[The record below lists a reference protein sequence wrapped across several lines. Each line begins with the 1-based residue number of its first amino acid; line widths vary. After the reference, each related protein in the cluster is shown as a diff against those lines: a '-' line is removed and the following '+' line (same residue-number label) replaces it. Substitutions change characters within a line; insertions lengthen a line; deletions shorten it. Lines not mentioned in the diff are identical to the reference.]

1 MSINSI
7 SNFTPV
13 NFQQSAPP
21 AVSNPVTAP
30 SISTDKVKK
39 DDTSKLLLSL
49 TAIGTAALAGVYI
62 YKNKNLNSL
71 LKNKTE
77 ALNNAESKIKELET
91 KLSEAENKI
100 NGLKNTK
107 NTRSASSSHSSEVS
121 SNTRSNSG
129 SSSASKGHRR
139 HSSSGSRTETQTS
152 PATPPV
158 KSETPEGIQSV
169 KPPVK
174 PETPDVVSPVK
185 PLKNES
191 EVVNN
196 VETAN
201 LKANERKLAGQTV
214 DDTPTPAD
222 ITRFQ
227 EEVAYV
233 KPANEEQVIIDRI
246 NTEANQAAREARRI
260 ENNLD
265 EESLSALVRFKSS
278 LENPEAVP
286 IKNINP
292 KAKAV
297 PKKPQKPAETVV
309 EKPVEK
315 PIEKPSEPI
324 AEKPVE
330 KPVEKPLEKPAEKP
344 LEKPTGETVDTPNP
358 ALQRNKMSES
368 EIEAAEVRVNS
379 ALSNYQPNELVEKL
393 VRENRSK
400 DEAAEIM
407 YNDFLERIVSQ
418 LDNTPFEQAFKYS
431 LSYKKGMSEKE
442 VIEALRKFNLLD
454 DMQRVNET
462 VNVNG
467 ENLRLIFKG
476 VDFDVASDGRLLKKV
491 KVKDKIG
498 YDVMPED
505 IREEFISQMK
515 TSYEEGIREAAASRP
530 VTRELSRKTV
540 QPKRKIQNRQKI
552 HA

>member
-107 NTRSASSSHSSEVS
+107 NTRSTSSSHSSEVS
-121 SNTRSNSG
+121 SNTRSNTG
-129 SSSASKGHRR
+129 SSSASRGRRR

-152 PATPPV
+152 PVTPPV
-158 KSETPEGIQSV
+158 KPETPEGIQSV

-201 LKANERKLAGQTV
+201 LKANERKLVEQAV
-214 DDTPTPAD
+214 DDTPTSQD

-246 NTEANQAAREARRI
+246 NAEANQAAREARRI

-265 EESLSALVRFKSS
+265 EKSLSALERLKAS

-286 IKNINP
+286 VKNAKP
-292 KAKAV
+292 KAA
-297 PKKPQKPAETVV
+297 PKKPQKPAETVA

-315 PIEKPSEPI
+315 PIEKPSESI

-344 LEKPTGETVDTPNP
+344 VEKPVGETVGTPNP

-368 EIEAAEVRVNS
+368 EIKAAEVRVNS
-379 ALSNYQPNELVEKL
+379 AFSNYQPNELVEKL

-407 YNDFLERIVSQ
+407 YNDFLERIISQ

-491 KVKDKIG
+491 KVKDKTG
-498 YDVMPED
+498 YDVMPEG

>member
-158 KSETPEGIQSV
+158 KPETPEVIQSV

-174 PETPDVVSPVK
+174 PETPDVVSHVK
-185 PLKNES
+185 PPKNES
-191 EVVNN
+191 EIVNN

-201 LKANERKLAGQTV
+201 LKANERKLVEQAV
-214 DDTPTPAD
+214 DDTPTSQD

-246 NTEANQAAREARRI
+246 NAEANQAAREARRI

-265 EESLSALVRFKSS
+265 EKSLSALERLKAS

-286 IKNINP
+286 VKNAKP
-292 KAKAV
+292 KAA
-297 PKKPQKPAETVV
+297 PKKPQKPAETVA

-315 PIEKPSEPI
+315 PIEKPSESI

-344 LEKPTGETVDTPNP
+344 LEKPVGETVDTPKT

-368 EIEAAEVRVNS
+368 EIEAADVRVNS

-442 VIEALRKFNLLD
+442 VVEALRKFNLLD

-467 ENLRLIFKG
+467 ENIRLIFKG

-491 KVKDKIG
+491 KVKDKTG
-498 YDVMPED
+498 YDVMPEG

-530 VTRELSRKTV
+530 VTREVSRKTV

>member
-30 SISTDKVKK
+30 LISTDKVKK
-39 DDTSKLLLSL
+39 EGTFKLLLSL

-158 KSETPEGIQSV
+158 KPETPEGIQSV

-214 DDTPTPAD
+214 DDTPTPTD

-227 EEVAYV
+227 AEVAYV
-233 KPANEEQVIIDRI
+233 KPANEEQAIIDRI
-246 NTEANQAAREARRI
+246 NAESNQAAREARRI

-265 EESLSALVRFKSS
+265 EKSLSALERLKAS

-286 IKNINP
+286 VKNAKP
-292 KAKAV
+292 KAA
-297 PKKPQKPAETVV
+297 PKKPQKPAETVA

-315 PIEKPSEPI
+315 PIEKQSEPI

-330 KPVEKPLEKPAEKP
+330 KTLEKPAEKP
-344 LEKPTGETVDTPNP
+344 VEKPVGETVDTPKT

-442 VIEALRKFNLLD
+442 VVEALRKFNLLD

-491 KVKDKIG
+491 KVKDKTV
-498 YDVMPED
+498 YDVMPEG
-505 IREEFISQMK
+505 IREEFIFQMR
-515 TSYEEGIREAAASRP
+515 TAYEEGIREAAASRP

>member
-77 ALNNAESKIKELET
+77 ALNNAEGKIKELET

-100 NGLKNTK
+100 NGLKNAK

-201 LKANERKLAGQTV
+201 LKANERKLVEQAV
-214 DDTPTPAD
+214 DDTPTSQD

-246 NTEANQAAREARRI
+246 NAEANQAAREARRI

-265 EESLSALVRFKSS
+265 EKSLSALERLKAS

-286 IKNINP
+286 VKNAKP
-292 KAKAV
+292 KAA
-297 PKKPQKPAETVV
+297 PKKPQKPAEIVA

-315 PIEKPSEPI
+315 PIEKPSESI

-330 KPVEKPLEKPAEKP
+330 KTVEKPLEKPAEKP
-344 LEKPTGETVDTPNP
+344 VEKPVGETVDTPNP

-368 EIEAAEVRVNS
+368 EIEAADVRVNS

-407 YNDFLERIVSQ
+407 YNDFLERTFSQ
-418 LDNTPFEQAFKYS
+418 LDNTPIEQVFKYS

-442 VIEALRKFNLLD
+442 VVEALRKFNLLD

-467 ENLRLIFKG
+467 ENIRLIFKG

-491 KVKDKIG
+491 KVKDKTG
-498 YDVMPED
+498 YDVMPEG
-505 IREEFISQMK
+505 IREEFISQMR
-515 TSYEEGIREAAASRP
+515 TAYEEAIREAAASRS
-530 VTRELSRKTV
+530 VTREVSRRTV
-540 QPKRKIQNRQKI
+540 QPRRELQNKQKV

>member
-107 NTRSASSSHSSEVS
+107 NTRSTSSSHSSEVS
-121 SNTRSNSG
+121 SNTRSNTG
-129 SSSASKGHRR
+129 SSSASRGRRR

-158 KSETPEGIQSV
+158 K
-169 KPPVK
+169 

-185 PLKNES
+185 PQKNES
-191 EVVNN
+191 EIVNN

-265 EESLSALVRFKSS
+265 EKSLSALERLKAS

-286 IKNINP
+286 VKNAKP
-292 KAKAV
+292 KAA
-297 PKKPQKPAETVV
+297 PKKPQKPAETVA

-330 KPVEKPLEKPAEKP
+330 KTVEKPLEKPAEKP
-344 LEKPTGETVDTPNP
+344 VEKPVGETVDTPNP

-407 YNDFLERIVSQ
+407 YNDFLERIISQ

-442 VIEALRKFNLLD
+442 VVEALRKFNLLD
-454 DMQRVNET
+454 DMQKVNET

-491 KVKDKIG
+491 KVKDKTG
-498 YDVMPED
+498 YDVMPEG

>member
-1 MSINSI
+1 MSVNSI

-13 NFQQSAPP
+13 NFKQSAAP

-30 SISTDKVKK
+30 LVSTEKVKK

-129 SSSASKGHRR
+129 SSSASKGHCR

-174 PETPDVVSPVK
+174 PETPDVVSHVK
-185 PLKNES
+185 QPKNES
-191 EVVNN
+191 EIVNN

-201 LKANERKLAGQTV
+201 LKANERKLVEQAV
-214 DDTPTPAD
+214 DDTPIPQD
-222 ITRFQ
+222 MTRFQ

-246 NTEANQAAREARRI
+246 NAEANQAAREARRI

-265 EESLSALVRFKSS
+265 EKSLSALERLKAS

-286 IKNINP
+286 VKNAKP
-292 KAKAV
+292 KAA
-297 PKKPQKPAETVV
+297 PKKPQKPAETVA

-330 KPVEKPLEKPAEKP
+330 KPIEKPAEQP
-344 LEKPTGETVDTPNP
+344 VGTPNP

-442 VIEALRKFNLLD
+442 VIEALRKFNLLE

-467 ENLRLIFKG
+467 ENIRLIFKG

-491 KVKDKIG
+491 KVKDKTG
-498 YDVMPED
+498 YDVMPEG

-515 TSYEEGIREAAASRP
+515 TSYEEGIREAAASRS
-530 VTRELSRKTV
+530 VTREVSRKTV

>member
-100 NGLKNTK
+100 NGLKNAK

-201 LKANERKLAGQTV
+201 LKANERKLVEQAV
-214 DDTPTPAD
+214 DDTPTSQD

-246 NTEANQAAREARRI
+246 NAEANQAAREARRI

-265 EESLSALVRFKSS
+265 EKSLSALERLKAS

-286 IKNINP
+286 VKNAKP
-292 KAKAV
+292 KAA
-297 PKKPQKPAETVV
+297 PKKPQKPAEIVA

-315 PIEKPSEPI
+315 PIEKPSESI

-330 KPVEKPLEKPAEKP
+330 KTVEKPLEKPAEKP
-344 LEKPTGETVDTPNP
+344 VEKPVGETVDTPNP

-368 EIEAAEVRVNS
+368 EIEAADVRVNS

-407 YNDFLERIVSQ
+407 YNDFLERTFSQ
-418 LDNTPFEQAFKYS
+418 LDNTPIEQVFKYS

-442 VIEALRKFNLLD
+442 VVEALRKFNLLD

-467 ENLRLIFKG
+467 ENIRLIFKG

-491 KVKDKIG
+491 KVKDKTG
-498 YDVMPED
+498 YDVMPEG
-505 IREEFISQMK
+505 IREEFISQMR
-515 TSYEEGIREAAASRP
+515 TAYEEGIREAAASRS
-530 VTRELSRKTV
+530 VTREVSRKTV

>member
-1 MSINSI
+1 MSVNSI

-13 NFQQSAPP
+13 NFKQSAAP
-21 AVSNPVTAP
+21 AVANPVTAP
-30 SISTDKVKK
+30 SVSTDKVKK

-107 NTRSASSSHSSEVS
+107 NTRSTSSSHSSEVS

-129 SSSASKGHRR
+129 SSSASRGHRR

-158 KSETPEGIQSV
+158 K
-169 KPPVK
+169 

-191 EVVNN
+191 EKVNN

-201 LKANERKLAGQTV
+201 LKANERKLVQHAV
-214 DDTPTPAD
+214 EDTPTSQD

-233 KPANEEQVIIDRI
+233 KPTNEEQVIIDRI
-246 NTEANQAAREARRI
+246 NMEANQAAREARRI
-260 ENNLD
+260 ENDLD
-265 EESLSALVRFKSS
+265 EKSLSALERLRAS
-278 LENPEAVP
+278 LENPEAAPV
-286 IKNINP
+286 KNAKP
-292 KAKAV
+292 KAA
-297 PKKPQKPAETVV
+297 PKKPQKPAETVA

-330 KPVEKPLEKPAEKP
+330 KTVEKPLEKPAEKP
-344 LEKPTGETVDTPNP
+344 VEKPVGETVDTPNP

-491 KVKDKIG
+491 KVKDKTV
-498 YDVMPED
+498 YDVMPEG
-505 IREEFISQMK
+505 IREEFIFQMR
-515 TSYEEGIREAAASRP
+515 TSYEECIREAAASRP

>member
-1 MSINSI
+1 MSVSSI

-13 NFQQSAPP
+13 NFKQSAAP

-30 SISTDKVKK
+30 LVSTEKVKK

-158 KSETPEGIQSV
+158 KPETPEGIQSV

-191 EVVNN
+191 EIVNN

-246 NTEANQAAREARRI
+246 NAEANQAAREARRI

-265 EESLSALVRFKSS
+265 EKSLSALERLKAS

-286 IKNINP
+286 VKNAKP
-292 KAKAV
+292 KAA
-297 PKKPQKPAETVV
+297 PKKPQKPAETVA

-315 PIEKPSEPI
+315 PIEKPSESI

-344 LEKPTGETVDTPNP
+344 LEKPVGETVDTPNP
-358 ALQRNKMSES
+358 ALQRNLMSES

-476 VDFDVASDGRLLKKV
+476 VDFDVASNGRLLKKV
-491 KVKDKIG
+491 KVKDKTG
-498 YDVMPED
+498 YDVMPEG

-540 QPKRKIQNRQKI
+540 QPKRKLQNRQKI

>member
-30 SISTDKVKK
+30 LVSTEKVKK
-39 DDTSKLLLSL
+39 GDTSKLLLSL

-158 KSETPEGIQSV
+158 KPETPEGIQSV

-214 DDTPTPAD
+214 DDTPTPTD

-227 EEVAYV
+227 AEVAYV
-233 KPANEEQVIIDRI
+233 KPANEEQAIIDRI
-246 NTEANQAAREARRI
+246 NAESNQAAREARRI

-265 EESLSALVRFKSS
+265 EKSLSALERLKAS

-286 IKNINP
+286 VKNAKP
-292 KAKAV
+292 KAA
-297 PKKPQKPAETVV
+297 PKKPQKPAETVA

-315 PIEKPSEPI
+315 PIEKQSEPI

-330 KPVEKPLEKPAEKP
+330 KTVEKPLEKPAEKP
-344 LEKPTGETVDTPNP
+344 VEKPVGETVDTPKT

-442 VIEALRKFNLLD
+442 VVEALRKFNLLD

-467 ENLRLIFKG
+467 ENIRLIFKG

-491 KVKDKIG
+491 KVKDKTV
-498 YDVMPED
+498 YDVMPEG
-505 IREEFISQMK
+505 IREECIFQMR
-515 TSYEEGIREAAASRP
+515 TAYEEGIREAAASRP

>member
-1 MSINSI
+1 MSVNSI

-13 NFQQSAPP
+13 NFKQSAAP
-21 AVSNPVTAP
+21 AVSNPVTAT
-30 SISTDKVKK
+30 SVSTEKVKK

-107 NTRSASSSHSSEVS
+107 NTRSTSSSHSSEVS
-121 SNTRSNSG
+121 SNTRSNTG
-129 SSSASKGHRR
+129 SSSASRGRRR
-139 HSSSGSRTETQTS
+139 HLSSGSRTETQTS

-201 LKANERKLAGQTV
+201 LKANERKLVEQAV
-214 DDTPTPAD
+214 DDTPTSQD

-246 NTEANQAAREARRI
+246 NAEANQAAREARRI

-265 EESLSALVRFKSS
+265 EKSLSALERLKAS

-286 IKNINP
+286 VKNAKP
-292 KAKAV
+292 KAA
-297 PKKPQKPAETVV
+297 PKKPQKPAETVA

-330 KPVEKPLEKPAEKP
+330 KTVEKPLEKPAEKP
-344 LEKPTGETVDTPNP
+344 VEKPVGETVDTPNP

-368 EIEAAEVRVNS
+368 EKEAAEVRVNS

-407 YNDFLERIVSQ
+407 YNDFLERIISQ

-442 VIEALRKFNLLD
+442 VVEALRKFNLLD
-454 DMQRVNET
+454 DMQKVNET

-491 KVKDKIG
+491 KVKDKTG
-498 YDVMPED
+498 YDVMPEG